1 ANSSGTVKAPGGD
14 HLISRAEFEKDPAA
28 YFQNQRNK

>member
-1 ANSSGTVKAPGGD
+1 MKAPGGD
-14 HLISRAEFEKDPAA
+14 HLISRPEFEKNPAA